1 MNHLKSITIHG
12 FKKFQNLHISFNEHL
27 NLLVGE
33 NEAGKSTILEAIKI
47 VLNQLY
53 KNTDRAILQELFN
66 LDDIELFTSNPSIKT
81 LPSINLELELT
92 LDPKQKN
99 AEYFYGMNNINK
111 VEGFGIVFECKFN
124 EELGIGLESEIEK
137 GKIPY
142 EYYSLSWKT
151 FAGHPYQMIKRPC
164 GFIFID
170 TSSKDSY
177 SSFNYYNKTLF
188 NSSYDDNTRASAKN
202 LFRDK
207 LSMAFTELDLPL
219 LDENKKFGIDGKKVI
234 LDNIVSVYENNI
246 PLENKGSGMESLI
259 KTEIALEKKSSHLDV
274 ILMEEPENHLSY
286 TNLLKMIKTIENKQ
300 CESQIIIATHSNMIA
315 SRLNLKNVIWIT
327 NNKTCSLM
335 NIDKNVA
342 DFFVKA
348 DNNSFLN
355 LLLSK
360 KAILVEGA
368 TEYLLVPHFYKQ
380 IYGTTIE
387 DDNITIISC
396 NGVSYNNYLTVLKDL
411 SKKVAVITDND
422 KKTTN
427 IEKVKVYNNSN
438 EFTHIFMANDLEK
451 EWTWEAAIYSVN
463 KDALDKLIE
472 VRQNSDYLF
481 HGENYGKTLGKML
494 NNKVDTAY
502 EMVLSGI
509 EFNIPDYVKEALE
522 WIKE

>member
-1 MNHLKSITIHG
+1 
-12 FKKFQNLHISFNEHL
+12 
-27 NLLVGE
+27 
-33 NEAGKSTILEAIKI
+33 
-47 VLNQLY
+47 
-53 KNTDRAILQELFN
+53 
-66 LDDIELFTSNPSIKT
+66 
-81 LPSINLELELT
+81 
-92 LDPKQKN
+92 
-99 AEYFYGMNNINK
+99 
-111 VEGFGIVFECKFN
+111 
-124 EELGIGLESEIEK
+124 
-137 GKIPY
+137 
-142 EYYSLSWKT
+142 
-151 FAGHPYQMIKRPC
+151 
-164 GFIFID
+164 
-170 TSSKDSY
+170 
-177 SSFNYYNKTLF
+177 
-188 NSSYDDNTRASAKN
+188 
-202 LFRDK
+202 
-207 LSMAFTELDLPL
+207 
-219 LDENKKFGIDGKKVI
+219 
-234 LDNIVSVYENNI
+234 
-246 PLENKGSGMESLI
+246 MESLI

-411 SKKVAVITDND
+411 SKKFAVITDND

>member
-1 MNHLKSITIHG
+1 
-12 FKKFQNLHISFNEHL
+12 
-27 NLLVGE
+27 
-33 NEAGKSTILEAIKI
+33 
-47 VLNQLY
+47 
-53 KNTDRAILQELFN
+53 
-66 LDDIELFTSNPSIKT
+66 
-81 LPSINLELELT
+81 
-92 LDPKQKN
+92 
-99 AEYFYGMNNINK
+99 
-111 VEGFGIVFECKFN
+111 
-124 EELGIGLESEIEK
+124 
-137 GKIPY
+137 
-142 EYYSLSWKT
+142 
-151 FAGHPYQMIKRPC
+151 
-164 GFIFID
+164 
-170 TSSKDSY
+170 
-177 SSFNYYNKTLF
+177 
-188 NSSYDDNTRASAKN
+188 
-202 LFRDK
+202 
-207 LSMAFTELDLPL
+207 MAFTELDLPL

>member
-1 MNHLKSITIHG
+1 MNYIKSVTIQG
-12 FKKFQNLHISFNEHL
+12 FKKFQNLHIVFNEHL

-33 NEAGKSTILEAIKI
+33 NEAGKSTILEAIKV

-53 KNTDRAILQELFN
+53 KNTDKAILQELFN
-66 LDDIELFTSNPSIKT
+66 LDDINSFITNPTIKT
-81 LPSINLELELT
+81 LPKINIELEFILNS
-92 LDPKQKN
+92 KQKN
-99 AEYFYGMNNINK
+99 SEYFYGMNNNNK
-111 VEGFGIVFECKFN
+111 IEGFGIVFECKFD

-151 FAGHPYQMIKRPC
+151 FAGHPYQIVKRPC

-170 TSSKDSY
+170 TSSKDSF
-177 SSFNYYNKTLF
+177 STFNYYNKTLF
-188 NSSYDDNTRASAKN
+188 NSSYDDNIRISAKN
-202 LFRDK
+202 SFRDK
-207 LSMAFTELDLPL
+207 LSTAFIELDLPS
-219 LDENKKFGIDGKKVI
+219 LDSNKKFGIDGKKVI
-234 LDNIVSVYENNI
+234 LDNIISVYENNI

-259 KTEIALEKKSSHLDV
+259 KTEIALEKKASHLDI

-300 CESQIIIATHSNMIA
+300 NESQIIIATHSNMIA
-315 SRLNLKNVIWIT
+315 SRLNLKNVIWIA
-327 NNKTCSLM
+327 NNTTCSLM
-335 NIDKNVA
+335 NINENVA
-342 DFFVKA
+342 DFFMKA

-368 TEYLLVPHFYKQ
+368 TEYLLIPYFYKQ
-380 IYGTTIE
+380 INGTTIE

-396 NGVSYNNYLTVLKDL
+396 NGVSYNNYLEILKNL

-422 KKTTN
+422 KKSAN
-427 IEKVKVYNNSN
+427 IEKAKNHNNLN
-438 EFTHIFMANDLEK
+438 ELTHIFMADDLEN

-463 KDALDKLIE
+463 KEILDNFIKVSRDA
-472 VRQNSDYLF
+472 NYLF
-481 HGENYGKTLGKML
+481 HGKDYGKILGKML
-494 NNKVDTAY
+494 NNKVETAY
-502 EMVLSGI
+502 KMLLSGK
-509 EFNIPDYVKEALE
+509 EFVIPNYVKDALK